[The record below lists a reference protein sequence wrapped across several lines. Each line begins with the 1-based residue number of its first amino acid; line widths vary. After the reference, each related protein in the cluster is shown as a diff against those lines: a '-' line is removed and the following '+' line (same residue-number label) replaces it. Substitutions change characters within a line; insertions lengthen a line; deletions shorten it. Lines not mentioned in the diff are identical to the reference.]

1 MLIPGD
7 CNFPTAALRSVNI
20 LVYLFYGLPSLLL
33 RRSAAARDSAH
44 EAGLAEPPSLHP
56 VVDPARCIGCG
67 SCVKVCPEQP
77 LHQVLGIVGGRA
89 ELVSPADCIGHGA
102 CKTACPVEAISL
114 VFGTERRGVEIPVL
128 TP

>member
-7 CNFPTAALRSVNI
+7 CNLPTAALRSVNI
-20 LVYLFYGLPSLLL
+20 LVYLIYGLPSLLL
-33 RRSAAARDSAH
+33 LGWYLRRRSLLERRSAAARDSAH

-77 LHQVLGIVGGRA
+77 LHHVLGIVGGRA

-102 CKTACPVEAISL
+102 CKTACPV
-114 VFGTERRGVEIPVL
+114 
-128 TP
+128 

>member
-7 CNFPTAALRSVNI
+7 CNFPAAALRSVNI

-33 RRSAAARDSAH
+33 LGWYLRRRSLLERRSVAVRDSAH

-67 SCVKVCPEQP
+67 SRVNGCPEGALRP
-77 LHQVLGIVGGRA
+77 PFIAAGGGAGVVGA
-89 ELVSPADCIGHGA
+89 
-102 CKTACPVEAISL
+102 
-114 VFGTERRGVEIPVL
+114 
-128 TP
+128 